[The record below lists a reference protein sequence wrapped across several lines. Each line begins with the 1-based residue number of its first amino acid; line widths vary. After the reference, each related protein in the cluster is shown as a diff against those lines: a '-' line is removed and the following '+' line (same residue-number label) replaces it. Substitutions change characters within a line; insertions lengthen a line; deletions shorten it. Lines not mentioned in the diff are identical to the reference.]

1 MTDGVLEIS
10 HDLVGFF
17 FFFFFFLRAA
27 SSPSIIAAKA
37 LRKEDG
43 ISYVLYRLCKE
54 KEGINRKGQ
63 KCVARNIGV
72 W

>member
-1 MTDGVLEIS
+1 MAYLLAWEGYGVMLS
-10 HDLVGFF
+10 GTL
-17 FFFFFFLRAA
+17 
-27 SSPSIIAAKA
+27 IAAKA

-54 KEGINRKGQ
+54 KEGINIKGQ